1 MIRGLSAFLV
11 LLAGVALA
19 QQPAQPAAKATPT
32 LPHREVGQLA
42 QAQGVGGVYRLTIEP
57 APAPVPA
64 LRYRLLP
71 ELRERTP
78 GNGAVLYYRSFS
90 PEWMVHRRPE
100 VNKLIIAWLDD
111 KTQPPDIQL
120 RWVLDSKQ
128 LKEVDRAARREYCEW
143 EQTPRLRED
152 GIGLL
157 LPDVQSFREFA
168 NLLNLRF
175 RFQLDEGRI
184 DDAVYTLQTGFSLS
198 RDIANA
204 PTLIQSLVGLAI
216 AAIQLGQ
223 VEELMQASK
232 SPNLYWALTN
242 LPQPF
247 ISLRKAFEGERIMM
261 DNLFPGMLD
270 ALAKGHSKPLT
281 AEESK
286 ALADKLVPII
296 SQEGKLNPAD
306 VKKQMDDAVAKQQA
320 EAKKYLTAR
329 GWPAKE
335 VDALPPGQAV
345 LLYQIGEYVRLYD
358 EMAKCQGLPYWE
370 MRASLNRA
378 EKVIKD
384 YVAKQQT
391 VGGSLAQ
398 LLLPA
403 MQKVIAAQ
411 VRVDRRIA
419 ALRCVEAVRL
429 YAAAHDGKAPAKL
442 EDIRTVPIPLDPY
455 TGKAFTY
462 KAEKNS
468 ATIEGPA
475 PNGEPAT
482 INNRIRYE
490 VTLKS
495 KDAMK

>member
-1 MIRGLSAFLV
+1 MIRGFALFLV
-11 LLAGVALA
+11 LLAGAALA
-19 QQPAQPAAKATPT
+19 EEPAQPVAKSEA
-32 LPHREVGQLA
+32 LPHRAIGQLA
-42 QAQGVGGVYRLTIEP
+42 AAQGVNGEYRLTIQP
-57 APAPVPA
+57 APAPSPA

-90 PEWMVHRRPE
+90 PEWMIHRRPE

-175 RFQLDEGRI
+175 RFQLDEGRL

-198 RDIANA
+198 RDVANA

-216 AAIQLGQ
+216 TAIQLGQ
-223 VEELMQASK
+223 VEELMQAPK

-247 ISLRKAFEGERIMM
+247 ISLRKSFEGERIMM
-261 DNLFPGMLD
+261 DNLFPGMID

-281 AEESK
+281 PEEIK
-286 ALADKLVPII
+286 AFADKLTPIFA
-296 SQEGKLNPAD
+296 QEGKANPAD
-306 VKKQMDDAVAKQQA
+306 VKKQLDDVVAKQHA
-320 EAKKYLTAR
+320 TAKKYLTAR
-329 GWPAKE
+329 GWPATQ
-335 VDALPPGQAV
+335 VDALPAGQAV
-345 LLYQIGEYVRLYD
+345 LLYQLGEYVRLYD
-358 EMAKCQGLPYWE
+358 EMAKWQSLPYWQARVGLIE
-370 MRASLNRA
+370 A
-378 EKVIKD
+378 EKRLKED
-384 YVAKQQT
+384 VAKQQT

-403 MQKVIAAQ
+403 MQKIVQAQ
-411 VRVDRRIA
+411 IRVERRIA

-442 EDIRTVPIPLDPY
+442 DDIKAVPIPLDPY

-475 PNGEPAT
+475 PEGEPAT

>member
-1 MIRGLSAFLV
+1 MIRGFAVFLV
-11 LLAGVALA
+11 LLAGAALA
-19 QQPAQPAAKATPT
+19 EEPAPKSEA
-32 LPHREVGQLA
+32 LPHRAIGQIA
-42 QAQGVGGVYRLTIEP
+42 AAQGVNGEYRLTIRP
-57 APAPVPA
+57 AAAPSPA

-78 GNGAVLYYRSFS
+78 GNGALLYYRSFS
-90 PEWMVHRRPE
+90 PEWMAHRRPE

-111 KTQPPDIQL
+111 KTQPPDPQL
-120 RWVLDSKQ
+120 RWVVDAKQ

-143 EQTPRLRED
+143 EQAPRLRED

-175 RFQLDEGRI
+175 RFQIDDGKL

-198 RDIANA
+198 RDVANA
-204 PTLIQSLVGLAI
+204 PTLIQALVGLAM

-223 VEELMQASK
+223 VEELMQAPK

-261 DNLFPGMLD
+261 DNLFPGMID
-270 ALAKGHSKPLT
+270 ALAKGHSRPLT
-281 AEESK
+281 PEEAK
-286 ALADKLVPII
+286 AFEGKLAPII
-296 SQEGKLNPAD
+296 SQEGKFNPED
-306 VKKQMDDAVAKQQA
+306 VKKQLDDAVTKQHA
-320 EAKKYLTAR
+320 EAKKYLAAR

-335 VDALPPGQAV
+335 VDALPAGQAV
-345 LLYQIGEYVRLYD
+345 LLYQLGEYVRLYD
-358 EMAKCQGLPYWE
+358 EMAKWQGLPYWE
-370 MRASLNRA
+370 MREGLNKA
-378 EKVIKD
+378 EKLLRD
-384 YVAKQQT
+384 YAAKQQT

-398 LLLPA
+398 LLLPS
-403 MQKVIAAQ
+403 MQKVAMAQ
-411 VRVDRRIA
+411 ARIDRRIA

-429 YAAAHDGKAPAKL
+429 YAAAHDGRAPAKL
-442 EDIRTVPIPLDPY
+442 EDIKVVPIPLDPH
-455 TGKAFTY
+455 TGRAFSY

-475 PNGEPAT
+475 PEGEQAT
-482 INNRIRYE
+482 ANNRIRYE
-490 VTLKS
+490 VTLKG

>member
-1 MIRGLSAFLV
+1 MIRGFSAFLV
-11 LLAGVALA
+11 LLVGVALA
-19 QQPAQPAAKATPT
+19 EEPAPKSEA
-32 LPHREVGQLA
+32 LPHRAIGQIA
-42 QAQGVGGVYRLTIEP
+42 AAQGVDGVFQLTIQP
-57 APAPVPA
+57 TAAPTPA

-90 PEWMVHRRPE
+90 PEWMTHRRPE
-100 VNKLIIAWLDD
+100 VRKLINAWEDD

-120 RWVLDSKQ
+120 RWILDSNQ

-152 GIGLL
+152 GISLL

-168 NLLNLRF
+168 SLLNLRF

-216 AAIQLGQ
+216 AGIQVGQ
-223 VEELMQASK
+223 VEQLMQSPK

-247 ISLRKAFEGERIMM
+247 ISLRKSFEGERIMM
-261 DNLFPGMLD
+261 DNLFPGMMD
-270 ALAKGHSKPLT
+270 ALAKGHSKPLSP
-281 AEESK
+281 EEAK
-286 ALADKLVPII
+286 AFEGKLVPII
-296 SQEGKLNPAD
+296 AQEGKFNPED
-306 VKKQMDDAVAKQQA
+306 VKKQLDEAVSKQHA

-335 VDALPPGQAV
+335 VDALPAGHAV
-345 LLYQIGEYVRLYD
+345 LLYQLGEYVRLYD

-370 MRASLNRA
+370 MRESLNRA
-378 EKVIKD
+378 EKLIKE

-398 LLLPA
+398 LLLPS
-403 MQKVIAAQ
+403 MQKVAMAQ
-411 VRVDRRIA
+411 ARVDRRIA

-429 YAAAHDGKAPAKL
+429 YAAAHDGKPPAKL
-442 EDIRTVPIPLDPY
+442 EDIKTVPIPLDPY
-455 TGKAFTY
+455 TGKAFSY

-468 ATIEGPA
+468 AIIEGPA
-475 PNGEPAT
+475 PEGEAAS
-482 INNRIRYE
+482 INNRIRFE

>member
-1 MIRGLSAFLV
+1 MIRGFSAFLV

-19 QQPAQPAAKATPT
+19 EEPKSDALPHRAIGQIAAAQGVNGEFRLTIQPAA
-32 LPHREVGQLA
+32 
-42 QAQGVGGVYRLTIEP
+42 
-57 APAPVPA
+57 APSPA

-100 VNKLIIAWLDD
+100 VNKLIVAWLDD

-120 RWVLDSKQ
+120 RWVVDSKQ

-204 PTLIQSLVGLAI
+204 PTLIQALVGLAI
-216 AAIQLGQ
+216 ATIQLGQ
-223 VEELMQASK
+223 VEELMQSSK

-247 ISLRKAFEGERIMM
+247 ISLRKPFEGERIMM

-270 ALAKGHSKPLT
+270 ALAKGHSKPLSPEV
-281 AEESK
+281 AK
-286 ALADKLVPII
+286 AFEGKLVPII
-296 SQEGKLNPAD
+296 AQEGKFNPED
-306 VKKQMDDAVAKQQA
+306 VKKQLDAAVTKQHA

-329 GWPAKE
+329 GWSAAD
-335 VDALPPGQAV
+335 VDAMPAGHAV
-345 LLYQIGEYVRLYD
+345 LLYQLGEYVRLYD
-358 EMAKCQGLPYWE
+358 EMSKYQGLPYWE
-370 MRASLNRA
+370 MREGLNRA
-378 EKVIKD
+378 DKLIKE

-403 MQKVIAAQ
+403 MQKVAMAQ

-429 YAAAHDGKAPAKL
+429 YAAAHDGRAPAKL
-442 EDIRTVPIPLDPY
+442 EDIKTVPIPLDPY
-455 TGKAFTY
+455 TGKVFTY

-475 PNGEPAT
+475 PEGEAAS

>member
-1 MIRGLSAFLV
+1 MIRGFVLFLV

-19 QQPAQPAAKATPT
+19 EEPAPKSEA
-32 LPHREVGQLA
+32 LPHRAIGQIA
-42 QAQGVGGVYRLTIEP
+42 AAQGVNGEYRLTIRPEP
-57 APAPVPA
+57 APSPA

-175 RFQLDEGRI
+175 RFQLDEGRL

-198 RDIANA
+198 RDVANA
-204 PTLIQSLVGLAI
+204 PTLIQSLVALAI

-223 VEELMQASK
+223 VEELMQAPK

-247 ISLRKAFEGERIMM
+247 ISLRKSFEGERIMM

-270 ALAKGHSKPLT
+270 ALAKGRSKSLT
-281 AEESK
+281 PEESK
-286 ALADKLVPII
+286 ALESKLVPII
-296 SQEGKLNPAD
+296 AQEGKFDPAD
-306 VKKQMDDAVAKQQA
+306 VKKQMDDAVAKQHA
-320 EAKKYLTAR
+320 AAKKYLTAR
-329 GWPAKE
+329 GLPAKE
-335 VDALPPGQAV
+335 VDALPAGQAV
-345 LLYQIGEYVRLYD
+345 LLYQLSEYVRLYD
-358 EMAKCQGLPYWE
+358 EAAKWQNLPYWQARVGLIE
-370 MRASLNRA
+370 ADKRVK
-378 EKVIKD
+378 ED
-384 YVAKQQT
+384 VAKQQT

-403 MQKVIAAQ
+403 LQKVTSAQ
-411 VRVDRRIA
+411 ARVDRRIA
-419 ALRCVEAVRL
+419 ALRCVEAVRH
-429 YAAAHDGKAPAKL
+429 YAAAHDGKPPAKL
-442 EDIRTVPIPLDPY
+442 EDIKAVPIPLDPY

-475 PNGEPAT
+475 PEGEAAT
-482 INNRIRYE
+482 ANNRIRYE
-490 VTLKS
+490 LTLKS